1 MAVTEEDIRARCAAL
16 DLDGAMTG
24 AVELYGD
31 EIFGFLVGLAGD
43 RTRAEDAFS
52 ATCERIWRGLPAFR
66 WGSSFRL
73 WAYRIARNEF
83 LRTTRDINRS
93 RNQVPLSEV
102 PSVQRALHHVRTST
116 PFHERPEVLDKFAGA
131 RAQLD
136 ADDHMLLA
144 LRIQRQLPWEDIAKV
159 LGDSD
164 EPPGTRELAALRKR
178 FERVKTKLRELVRE
192 A

>member
-1 MAVTEEDIRARCAAL
+1 MSEGDIRTRCAAL
-16 DLDGAMTG
+16 DFDGAMTG

-31 EIFGFLVGLAGD
+31 ELFGFLVGLAGD
-43 RTRAEDAFS
+43 RVRAEDAFS
-52 ATCERIWRGLPAFR
+52 ATCERIWRGLPSFR
-66 WGSSFRL
+66 WDSSFRL

-93 RNQVPLSEV
+93 RQQVPLSEV
-102 PSVQRALHHVRTST
+102 PSVQRALHHVRSST
-116 PFHERPEVLDKFAGA
+116 PFHERAEVLDKFAGA

-136 ADDHMLLA
+136 ADDHMLLS

-159 LGDSD
+159 LNDSED
-164 EPPGTRELAALRKR
+164 LPSARELASLRKR